1 MTLGTLE
8 IKKAKK
14 GLKTPSITSSP
25 VRRPMSGKEVILRLK
40 GLLSVEEADRLER
53 NINESCEQLDD

>member
-14 GLKTPSITSSP
+14 GLKTLSITSSP
-25 VRRPMSGKEVILRLK
+25 TRRPMSGKELILRLK

-53 NINESCEQLDD
+53 NINESCEQIDD